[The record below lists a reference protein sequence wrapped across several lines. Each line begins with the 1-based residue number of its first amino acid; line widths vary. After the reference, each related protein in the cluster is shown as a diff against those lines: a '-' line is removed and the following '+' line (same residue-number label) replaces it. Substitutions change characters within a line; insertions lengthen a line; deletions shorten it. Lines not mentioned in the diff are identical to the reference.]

1 MQPPAQL
8 GERTR
13 SKAERLTRIPGLL
26 KAREYSVAELAELFG
41 VSVKTAKRDLD
52 VVMEQHTVEQPT
64 YGRYRITHDPQSLN
78 AAEALTIFS
87 AVRLLHHHSGRR
99 NIHYQAALAKLMA
112 MLPASLRDSVS
123 WEQHAPPNN
132 SESAVFE
139 TLALALAQNRWVKF
153 EYLASTTTQGWEQRE
168 LGLDGIEVSPDNLAL
183 YAIGFERLKSRAR
196 RVLKV
201 SRMRR
206 ATLLADEYHPQP
218 LPHQAARI
226 WGITALAGG
235 DSLQVRAR
243 FHPSA
248 RYRFD
253 EGGFQGVQITGTE
266 ASGHFTVT
274 LDVCASFPRE
284 ALPWLRSWGA
294 QVEVLAPLDFREMW
308 QDDIRQLWVLSGLP
322 TAGLT

>member
-1 MQPPAQL
+1 MAHL

-13 SKAERLTRIPGLL
+13 SKAERLNRIPGLL
-26 KAREYSVAELAELFG
+26 RGREYSVAELAELFG
-41 VSVKTAKRDLD
+41 ISVKTAKRDLD
-52 VVMEQHTVEQPT
+52 VVMEQHPVEQSR
-64 YGRYRITHDPQSLN
+64 YGRYQMSHDPQGLN

-99 NIHYQAALAKLMA
+99 NVHYQSALAKLMA

-123 WEQHAPPNN
+123 WEHHTPHNAT
-132 SESAVFE
+132 ESAVFE
-139 TLALALAQNRWVKF
+139 TLALALSNRRWVRF
-153 EYLASTTTQGWEQRE
+153 EYLASNTGQGWEWRE

-183 YAIGFERLKSRAR
+183 YAIGFERLKSKER

-201 SRMRR
+201 SRMRG
-206 ATLLADEYHPQP
+206 ALLLADEYQPQP

-235 DSLQVRAR
+235 ESLQVQAR

-253 EGGFQGVQITGTE
+253 EGGFQGVQIIETE
-266 ASGHFTVT
+266 SSEHFTVT
-274 LDVCASFPRE
+274 MDVCASFPRE

-294 QVEVLAPLDFREMW
+294 QVEVLAPPDLRQMW
-308 QDDIRQLWVLSGLP
+308 LDDIRQLWIRSGL
-322 TAGLT
+322 TASDLA

>member
-1 MQPPAQL
+1 MQV

-26 KAREYSVAELAELFG
+26 RGREYSVAELAALFG

-52 VVMEQHTVEQPT
+52 VIMELHPVEHSR
-64 YGRYRITHDPQSLN
+64 YGRYQISHDPQSLN

-123 WEQHAPPNN
+123 WEQHTPRNAT
-132 SESAVFE
+132 ESAVFE
-139 TLALALAQNRWVKF
+139 TLALALSDRRWVRF
-153 EYLASTTTQGWEQRE
+153 EYLASNTAQGWEWRE
-168 LGLDGIEVSPDNLAL
+168 LGLDGVEVSPDNLAL
-183 YAIGFERLKSRAR
+183 YAIGVERLKSKGR

-206 ATLLADEYHPQP
+206 ASLLTDGYQPQP

-235 DSLQVRAR
+235 DSLRVKAR

-253 EGGFQGVQITGTE
+253 EGGFQGVQIIGTD
-266 ASGHFTVT
+266 ASEHFTVT

-294 QVEVLAPLDFREMW
+294 QVEVLAPPDVRQMW
-308 QDDIRQLWVLSGLP
+308 LDDIRQLWVLSGLV
-322 TAGLT
+322 